1 MKSCTILFF
10 SCLYASIACGQ
21 QSRPAKAPAQAV
33 KAPSNPSAA
42 PQTAAAPTP
51 GTSSSGLKARGPEA
65 VSQQDPNRVVA
76 TIGGKQITAKQ
87 AMDLLK
93 PIQPQDRKRYE
104 SNLGALLQQIYAE
117 NQIAGEATK

>member
-1 MKSCTILFF
+1 MPSLPATRSLKRPSEPSWPNRRSVRTP
-10 SCLYASIACGQ
+10 SS
-21 QSRPAKAPAQAV
+21 QSTAPQT
-33 KAPSNPSAA
+33 SAA
-42 PQTAAAPTP
+42 PAP
-51 GTSSSGLKARGPEA
+51 GVSSSGLKARGPEA

-117 NQIAGEATK
+117 N